1 MRILYLHQYYCPPQ
15 GWGNDRSRHLLH
27 HWQQAG
33 HSVQGITS
41 TAYFPP
47 AMHPPRAMDTETD
60 GISLRVHPFAYAQTM
75 PKWAKAL
82 SFLRFGWAALWD
94 SLQQPPPDVLVASVT
109 PPTVGYA
116 GYVASKLLGVPLVLE
131 VVDVWPDVP
140 EGMGILRHRGLLAG
154 LHALNAKV
162 YAHAARIVTLSP
174 GMRDQI
180 LRHGVP
186 PDKVV
191 VNYNGTDPLRFRPAE
206 PAPRPDGP
214 VRLVYAGAL
223 GEANAVPALVAQ
235 LPRLAAATRAPFVL
249 DIYGW
254 GRDYAALAAL
264 CATPALQGLVRL
276 HAPLPKAAL
285 VAVLQQADIALSSFA
300 PFPVLEANSANKFY
314 DYLAVGLPVAL
325 NYGGWQGQFVQAHG
339 CGVWAPQGDWAA
351 WVQALLP
358 LIEGPSLRKEM
369 GVRARQ
375 AAVAHFDRAQ
385 LAEAYLGL
393 LLSCGA
399 R

>member
-1 MRILYLHQYYCPPQ
+1 
-15 GWGNDRSRHLLH
+15 
-27 HWQQAG
+27 
-33 HSVQGITS
+33 
-41 TAYFPP
+41 
-47 AMHPPRAMDTETD
+47 MDMVSE
-60 GISLRVHPFAYAQTM
+60 GISLRVHPIAYAQAM

-109 PPTVGYA
+109 PPTVGFA
-116 GYVASKLLGVPLVLE
+116 GYLASKLLGVPLVLE

-140 EGMGILRHRGLLAG
+140 EGMGILRHKALLAG

-162 YAHAARIVTLSP
+162 YAHATRIITLSP

-191 VNYNGTDPLRFRPAE
+191 VNYNGTDPQLFRPAE
-206 PAPRPDGP
+206 PAPRPHGP

-223 GEANAVPALVAQ
+223 GQANAVPALVAQ
-235 LPRLAAATRAPFVL
+235 LPQLAGATRVPFVL

-254 GRDYAALAAL
+254 GRDHAALTAL

-285 VAVLQQADIALSSFA
+285 VAALQQADIALSSFA

-314 DYLAVGLPVAL
+314 DYLAMGLPVAL
-325 NYGGWQGQFVQAHG
+325 NYGGWQGQFVQENG
-339 CGVWAPQGDWAA
+339 CGVWAPQGDWAG
-351 WVQALLP
+351 WVQALVP
-358 LIEGPSLRKEM
+358 LLEQPVLRREM
-369 GVRARQ
+369 GARARQ
-375 AAVAHFDRAQ
+375 AAVQHFDRAQ
-385 LAEAYLGL
+385 LAEAYLDL
-393 LLSCGA
+393 LLGCGT